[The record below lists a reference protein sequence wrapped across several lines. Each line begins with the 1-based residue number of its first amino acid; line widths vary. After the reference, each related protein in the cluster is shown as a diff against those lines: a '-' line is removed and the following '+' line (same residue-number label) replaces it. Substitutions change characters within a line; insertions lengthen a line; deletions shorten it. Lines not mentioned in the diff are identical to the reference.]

1 MFRSARRLTLAALV
15 LAVGMAVSACGGG
28 GNGSSTNDTKPV
40 TITIT
45 EKSGKISPDDGHIV
59 KVDKGQPVQIV
70 VTTDAADEIHVHSI
84 PEHEFEVKAGAHDDK
99 LPAFSISTP
108 GRFVIESHGLNVTLV
123 TLQVS

>member
-1 MFRSARRLTLAALV
+1 VFRSARSSTLAALL
-15 LAVGMAVSACGGG
+15 LAASLAVSACGGG
-28 GNGSSTNDTKPV
+28 GSTSGSNATKPV

-45 EKSGKISPDDGHIV
+45 EKNGKISPDDGHIV
-59 KVDKGQPVQIV
+59 TVDKGQQVQIV

-84 PEHEFEVKAGAHDDK
+84 PEHEFEVKAGVHGDL